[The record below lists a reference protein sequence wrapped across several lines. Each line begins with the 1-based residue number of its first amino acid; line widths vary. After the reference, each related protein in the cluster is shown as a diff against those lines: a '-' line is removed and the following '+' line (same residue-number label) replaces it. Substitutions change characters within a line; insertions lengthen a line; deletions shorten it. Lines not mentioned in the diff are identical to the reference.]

1 MREFSRNFE
10 GLSFYEGSGLK
21 LVQRDRNTGSR
32 AAIID
37 PKLFYIYHG
46 KKAMTRERNHD
57 MRAK

>member
-10 GLSFYEGSGLK
+10 GPSFYEGSGLK

-37 PKLFYIYHG
+37 PKLSTSITG
-46 KKAMTRERNHD
+46 RKL
-57 MRAK
+57 